1 MWPCNGKIKPK
12 IYNYNIWAANDISSF
27 YGERIVK
34 KKKILIEIINFPS
47 LNYFNKYWLK
57 KILNNK
63 NKIFILDEHFKTG
76 GFSDIFLSFVNDNN
90 LNKNKTFKK
99 IALDDF
105 PSCGQPEEVLK
116 KHNLDPQSLYN
127 KIYSFIKND

>member
-1 MWPCNGKIKPK
+1 M
-12 IYNYNIWAANDISSF
+12 ANLL
-27 YGERIVK
+27 RNNNC
-34 KKKILIEIINFPS
+34 LI
-47 LNYFNKYWLK
+47 
-57 KILNNK
+57 
-63 NKIFILDEHFKTG
+63 FKTG